1 MIGFYTKFTT
11 SAGNRPKLIAMLS
24 QASSAMGKIIG
35 YKLYEVALDAVDPT
49 ITAVTEVWTDE
60 AAHDVSL
67 QNEAARALIAQAMP
81 LMAAPPKQIK
91 FGPVIT
97 SWLD

>member
-11 SAGNRPKLIAMLS
+11 STENRQKLVAVLS
-24 QASSAMGKIIG
+24 QASSAMREVIG
-35 YKLYEVALDAVDPT
+35 CKLYEIALDAVDPA

-60 AAHDVSL
+60 AAHDASL
-67 QNEAARALIAQAMP
+67 QNEAARTLIAQAMP
-81 LMAAPPKQIK
+81 LMGAPPKQIK